1 MAIFHGMPLLH
12 PVVAGDA
19 LMIRALHDFD
29 EMPALRLTT
38 AQAMRLWNLER
49 PTCQK
54 LLDTLVDA
62 HLLQID
68 AAGQYARPASEF
80 QQLPEFRHSRP
91 PARKFP
97 Q

>member
-1 MAIFHGMPLLH
+1 MAILHGMPLLY

-29 EMPALRLTT
+29 ELPALRLTT
-38 AQAMRLWNLER
+38 AQAMRLWDLDR

-62 HLLQID
+62 HLLETD
-68 AAGQYARPASEF
+68 ANGRYARPRAG
-80 QQLPEFRHSRP
+80 
-91 PARKFP
+91 
-97 Q
+97 